1 MDNFNYKKYLGE
13 GRIHLKEGKFGNVIQ
28 SLTQDISK
36 AQDEGDSKMVSILKS
51 YLPKLKTSEGDA
63 EIESTLNALDTELAR
78 EFGESFDIVG
88 SYLAEGKLHLNENI
102 EQYIDSEDDI
112 SDIRGG
118 KTIAINF
125 NRRMYRIEPFES
137 AVINYAYDKYGDNIE
152 LDWRDGQEVEI
163 HIGNASND
171 PSPSNNLGVSDL
183 NKYVAWK
190 KKNFSSIHSPVS
202 SPLREGKELDVVETD
217 NRDSTYT
224 ILRLS
229 NGDYVEVNVI
239 ELYQN
244 LIDNQDND
252 E

>member
-1 MDNFNYKKYLGE
+1 MDNFNYK
-13 GRIHLKEGKFGNVIQ
+13 R
-28 SLTQDISK
+28 
-36 AQDEGDSKMVSILKS
+36 
-51 YLPKLKTSEGDA
+51 
-63 EIESTLNALDTELAR
+63 
-78 EFGESFDIVG
+78 
-88 SYLAEGKLHLNENI
+88 YLAEGKLHLNENI

-118 KTIAINF
+118 KTMAINF
-125 NRRMYRIEPFES
+125 NRRMNGGQRKE
-137 AVINYAYDKYGDNIE
+137 AVEAYVYDKYGNDVE

-244 LIDNQDND
+244 LMDNQA
-252 E
+252 